1 VLGGRDQVE
10 ERVVTTIVDERAPVP
25 PLEPRL
31 ERLLAW
37 RPPVTAETLAYA
49 VILLAAFALRFWDLG
64 ARAMHHDESLHATYS
79 WYLYDGRGYE
89 HHPLMHGP
97 LLFHLMALVYL
108 LFGVSDATARF
119 VPAAFGTAM
128 VLLPLLLRP
137 WLGRLGALAAAA
149 LLAFSPTLLYFSRF
163 VGAGA
168 QDILVAVGML
178 LIVAGIWRYRAT
190 GADRWLYLVAGG
202 LALGFTTK
210 EVTYMLAA
218 VLVLYL
224 NGALAAELAARPSSE
239 PARGAARRWLTL
251 GLMPVAWVVALV
263 WPWFPGLRRR
273 FGGEEL
279 PRSGALLIVVGTL
292 AAPFFAAG
300 VEVPLG
306 RVGVRMAAPAPIDG
320 WTNEQFWG
328 ALTIGVLVAL
338 SAYVGLGWD
347 RRRWLV
353 CAAIFWGLSI
363 PLFTT
368 FFTNPEGVATG
379 IWGSLDYWLQQQDV
393 RRGTQPVFY
402 YLVLTPVYEYLT
414 LGLALVGVISR
425 ALRSGWDTA
434 AAALAAVVLLLVGAV
449 VGDGA
454 HLSLVFVVPALLAVT
469 YALRA
474 DPFRQF
480 LVFWLGAMLLGLSA
494 AGEKMPWL
502 AVHLALPLA
511 LLAALT
517 LAEAAGAVH
526 GLTPKAWVRPVLT
539 GAAVGWCAMAWA
551 LLSDRLSWANAALV
565 VTLLVSA
572 AALVVA
578 ALGRRVWAVPAAAA
592 LWLGLFGPLSV
603 RTAVV
608 AAFAHGDIPVEMLVY
623 TQTTPE
629 LHAIQRRI
637 EEYARRSGLGTNLPI
652 TVDSTEAFTWPWAWY
667 LRDYRNVSYPD
678 LTAYRA
684 NPSLVQSLPAGGV
697 LLAEY
702 ANADVGVM
710 RPDLYGPGIP
720 YKHRWWFPEEYR
732 STTTANLFRWLRDPA
747 YWKLWGN
754 YFLHRIPPAPLGSI
768 DAVAYFPVEAGANP
782 VQAMP
787 PQPRTEAN
795 GRLVAGGSGIGA
807 GFLRR
812 PAGLTVDRDG
822 NVYVADSLN
831 HRVQKYGPDGRYLA
845 TLGGP
850 QQFRE
855 PWGVAVDRDGTIYV
869 ADTWNHRIQKFD
881 RAFRLLAIWGS
892 PVRQVGL
899 PNPDSLELY
908 GPRAI
913 AIDGE
918 GNLWVTDTGNN
929 RVLKFSPDGQ
939 PLGSFGGP
947 GNGPGQFQEPVGIAI
962 APNGDILVTDT
973 WNGRVQRFDAAF
985 GYKGEFRV
993 EGWEDRGAENKPYL
1007 AVGSDGSVY
1016 VTVPNAGAVL
1026 VYAPDGR
1033 PLGALRVA
1041 DASPG
1046 GGTRPLGVAAGP
1058 GGVLWVS
1065 DGAAGTITRLLVRH
1079 P

>member
-1 VLGGRDQVE
+1 MS
-10 ERVVTTIVDERAPVP
+10 TIVDERSRLQ

-31 ERLLAW
+31 ERLLAS
-37 RPPVTAETLAYA
+37 RPRVTAETLAYA
-49 VILLAAFALRFWDLG
+49 VILAVAVALRFWDLG

-79 WYLYDGRGYE
+79 WYLYDGRGYQ

-97 LLFHLMALVYL
+97 MLFHLMALVYL

-137 WLGRLGALAAAA
+137 WLGRMGTLAAAGLIA
-149 LLAFSPTLLYFSRF
+149 VSPTLLYFSRF

-168 QDILVAVGML
+168 QDILVAVGMM
-178 LIVAGIWRYRAT
+178 LIVASVWRFRVT
-190 GADRWLYLVAGG
+190 GAERWLYLLAGG

-218 VLVLYL
+218 VLALYL
-224 NGALAAELAARPSSE
+224 NGALAAELAVHRTADRVD
-239 PARGAARRWLTL
+239 GVHRWATL
-251 GLMPVAWVVALV
+251 VYLPVAWAVALA
-263 WPWFPGLRRR
+263 WPWLPGLRRR
-273 FGGEEL
+273 FGWEDL
-279 PRSGALLIVVGTL
+279 PRSGALLLVVGTL

-300 VEVPLG
+300 IEVPLG
-306 RVGVRMAAPAPIDG
+306 RLGVRMAAPAPLDG

-328 ALTIGVLVAL
+328 ALTIGTLVAL
-338 SAYVGLGWD
+338 SAYLGMSWD

-353 CAAIFWGLSI
+353 CAAIFWGISI

-368 FFTNPEGVATG
+368 FFTNPRGVATG

-414 LGLALVGVISR
+414 LGLALAGVLVR
-425 ALRSGWDTA
+425 AFRSGWDTTA
-434 AAALAAVVLLLVGAV
+434 AAFASLALLLVGAV

-454 HLSLVFVVPALLAVT
+454 HISLLFVVPALLAGT

-480 LVFWLGAMLLGLSA
+480 LAFWLGAMLLGLSA

-502 AVHLALPLA
+502 EVHLALPLA

-517 LAEAAGAVH
+517 LREAAETLRGRAWAGWARPMAVA
-526 GLTPKAWVRPVLT
+526 T
-539 GAAVGWCAMAWA
+539 AVGLLAAA
-551 LLSDRLSWANAALV
+551 LALASDRLAWANAALL
-565 VTLLVSA
+565 VTLVAGVLVLVA
-572 AALVVA
+572 AAF
-578 ALGRRVWAVPAAAA
+578 GRRTWAAPAAAA
-592 LWLGLFGPLSV
+592 LWLGFLAPLSV

-608 AAFAHGDIPVEMLVY
+608 AAFEHGDIPVEMLVY

-637 EEYARRSGLGTNLPI
+637 EEYARRSGLGRNLPI

-667 LRDYRNVSYPD
+667 LRDYTNVSYPD
-678 LTAYRA
+678 LSVYRT
-684 NPSLVQSLPAGGV
+684 NPALVQSLPAGGV

-702 ANADVGVM
+702 ANADVGLM

-732 STTTANLFRWLRDPA
+732 STTTANFFRWLRDPA
-747 YWKLWGN
+747 HWRLWGK

-768 DAVAYFPVEAGANP
+768 DAVAYFPVEAAIAP
-782 VQAMP
+782 AHAAP
-787 PQPRTEAN
+787 PEPRREPD
-795 GRLVAGGSGIGA
+795 GRLVVGAPGTGA
-807 GFLRR
+807 GYLRR
-812 PAGLTVDRDG
+812 PAALAVDRDG
-822 NVYVADSLN
+822 NIYVADSLN
-831 HRVQKYGPDGRYLA
+831 HRVQKFGPDGRYLA

-881 RAFRLLAIWGS
+881 RSFRLLATWGS
-892 PVRQVGL
+892 PVQQAGL
-899 PNPDSLELY
+899 PNPGPLELY

-913 AIDGE
+913 AIDGD

-929 RVLKFSPDGQ
+929 RVLKFSPDGR

-947 GNGPGQFQEPVGIAI
+947 GSGPGQFQEPVGIAI

-993 EGWEDRGAENKPYL
+993 QGWEDRGAENKPYL
-1007 AVGSDGSVY
+1007 AVAADGSVY
-1016 VTVPNAGAVL
+1016 VAVPNTGTVL
-1026 VYAPDGR
+1026 TYAPDGR
-1033 PLGALRVA
+1033 PLGALRVT
-1041 DASPG
+1041 DATPG

-1065 DGAAGTITRLLVRH
+1065 DGAAGTVTRLPLGR

>member
-1 VLGGRDQVE
+1 MSTIVE
-10 ERVVTTIVDERAPVP
+10 ERSRLQ
-25 PLEPRL
+25 PLDPRL
-31 ERLLAW
+31 ERLLVW
-37 RPPVTAETLAYA
+37 RPRVTAEALAYA
-49 VILLAAFALRFWDLG
+49 VILAVAFALRFWDLG

-97 LLFHLMALVYL
+97 MLFHLMALVYL

-137 WLGRLGALAAAA
+137 WLGRLGAVAAAA
-149 LLAFSPTLLYFSRF
+149 FMALSPTLLYFSRF

-178 LIVAGIWRYRAT
+178 LIVAGIWRYRAS
-190 GADRWLYLVAGG
+190 GRDRWLYLMAGG

-224 NGALAAELAARPSSE
+224 NGALAAELAAHRSTDQI
-239 PARGAARRWLTL
+239 RGAARRWLVLAT
-251 GLMPVAWVVALV
+251 MPVAWAVALA
-263 WPWFPGLRRR
+263 WPWVPGLRRR

-279 PRSGALLIVVGTL
+279 PRSGALLIAVGTL

-300 VEVPLG
+300 IEVPLG
-306 RVGVRMAAPAPIDG
+306 RLGVRMADPSPLGG

-328 ALTIGVLVAL
+328 ALTIGALVAL

-353 CAAIFWGLSI
+353 CAAVFWGISI

-368 FFTNPEGVATG
+368 FFTNPRGVATG

-414 LGLALVGVISR
+414 LGLALAGTLYR
-425 ALRSGWDTA
+425 AFRSGWDTA
-434 AAALAAVVLLLVGAV
+434 AAALAALSLLLVGAA

-454 HLSLVFVVPALLAVT
+454 HVSLVFVVPALLAAT

-480 LVFWLGAMLLGLSA
+480 LAFWLGAMLLGLSA

-502 AVHLALPLA
+502 EVHLALPLA

-517 LAEAAGAVH
+517 LEESAGAMRALAP
-526 GLTPKAWVRPVLT
+526 GAWARPVLASAAT
-539 GAAVGWCAMAWA
+539 GLLAAVWA
-551 LLSDRLSWANAALV
+551 LASDRLSWANAALL
-565 VTLLVSA
+565 VTLVAGAL
-572 AALVVA
+572 ALVAA
-578 ALGRRVWAVPAAAA
+578 ALGRRAWVAPAAAT
-592 LWLGLFGPLSV
+592 LWLGFGGPLSV
-603 RTAVV
+603 RAAVV
-608 AAFAHGDIPVEMLVY
+608 AAFEHGDIPVEMLVY

-629 LHAIQRRI
+629 LHAIQRQI
-637 EEYARRSGLGTNLPI
+637 EEYARRSGLGKNLPI

-667 LRDYRNVSYPD
+667 LRDYTNVSYPD
-678 LTAYRA
+678 LSIYRT
-684 NPSLVQSLPAGGV
+684 NPALAQSLPAGGV

-702 ANADVGVM
+702 ANADVGLM

-732 STTTANLFRWLRDPA
+732 STTTANFFRWLRDPA
-747 YWKLWGN
+747 HWKLWGD
-754 YFLHRIPPAPLGSI
+754 YFLHRVPPAPLGSI
-768 DAVAYFPVEAGANP
+768 DAVAYFPVEAAVAPPPGA
-782 VQAMP
+782 AP
-787 PQPRTEAN
+787 PEPRREPD
-795 GRLVAGGSGIGA
+795 GRLVVGAPGTGA
-807 GFLRR
+807 GYLRR
-812 PAGLTVDRDG
+812 PAGLAVDRDG

-855 PWGVAVDRDGTIYV
+855 PWGVAVDRDGNVYV

-881 RAFRLLAIWGS
+881 RSFKLLAAWGS
-892 PVRQVGL
+892 PVRQGGL
-899 PNPDSLELY
+899 PNPGPLELY

-913 AIDGE
+913 AIDGD
-918 GNLWVTDTGNN
+918 GNLWVTDTGNS
-929 RVLKFSPDGQ
+929 RVLKFSPTGQ
-939 PLGSFGGP
+939 PLGAFGGP
-947 GNGPGQFQEPVGIAI
+947 GNGPGQFQEPVGIAV

-993 EGWEDRGAENKPYL
+993 DGWDDRGAENKPYL
-1007 AVGSDGSVY
+1007 AVATDGSVY
-1016 VTVPNAGAVL
+1016 VAVPNAGVVL
-1026 VYAPDGR
+1026 AYAPDGR

-1041 DASPG
+1041 DAPPG

-1065 DGAAGTITRLLVRH
+1065 DGAAGTIIRLPVGR